1 MHIRCGFW
9 KLFVIF
15 LVVVSISLLYQTAS
29 AKGIKVVDPKYKV
42 VVLAKDTAMAGPN
55 GANIGPDGALYV
67 THVSN
72 TSISRIDLKT
82 MKHSYFMNPD
92 SGLFIPD
99 DVTSDGK
106 GQFFV
111 SGLTAISG
119 EVYRIDKNGLKTV
132 IATGFPAANGIQYN
146 KKTGRLFVSECFFGN
161 RVLEFDPTGANPPK
175 VVVAKDILKV
185 PEGFDFD
192 PDTQDLIIPDM
203 GTGKIMRV
211 NPDTGD
217 VKVIYEKFPH
227 PVALKIGPDK
237 RAYIADMHTGEVF
250 RLSLDGQKV
259 ETLAKLS
266 QGLDNLAITED
277 GRLFVTS
284 WWEATVY
291 EVSTDGSGKY
301 KALFPVGVN
310 QIHGLAIKGKD
321 VVVADNIM
329 LRFMENGRYLQTKIN
344 AWGTTPGIPS
354 PRGLANGPGSQYIW
368 SNWFGGVLGIG
379 DPKTGEFKVLTKGLS
394 YPASMQMDKSESKL
408 YVAEFGADQI
418 TEITLPS
425 GDKKVLAKDFSGP
438 VSLALIGET
447 IYVGETKSGRIIR
460 LNPTT
465 GKKEIFLA
473 GGVGRPGALG
483 NDGAGNLLVLDGGG
497 KRLLRVNTQNGAIT
511 TIAQNLPVRYS
522 VVGSYPYMELPVPMA
537 VNERGDI
544 YLTTMERGIILFKKK
559 K

>member
-1 MHIRCGFW
+1 MYSRCGFG
-9 KLFVIF
+9 KLFVVF
-15 LVVVSISLLYQTAS
+15 LVVVSIALLYQTAS
-29 AKGIKVVDPKYKV
+29 ADGIKVVDPKYKV

-72 TSISRIDLKT
+72 TSISRIDLTT
-82 MKHSYFMNPD
+82 MKRSYFMNPD

-99 DVTSDGK
+99 DLTYDGK
-106 GQFFV
+106 GQFYV
-111 SGLTAISG
+111 AGLTAISG
-119 EVYRIDKNGLKTV
+119 QVYRIDKNGLKSV
-132 IATGFPAANGIQYN
+132 IATGLPGANGIQFN

-161 RVLEFDPTGANPPK
+161 RVLELDPTGANPPR
-175 VVVAKDILKV
+175 VVVAKDILKT

-203 GTGKIMRV
+203 DAGKIVRV
-211 NPDTGD
+211 NPDTGE
-217 VKVIYEKFPH
+217 VSVIYEKLPH

-237 RAYIADMHTGEVF
+237 MAYIPDMHTGEVF
-250 RLSLDGQKV
+250 RLSLDGKKL

-266 QGLDNLAITED
+266 QGLDNLAVTKD

-284 WWEATVY
+284 WWEGTVY

-301 KALFPVGVN
+301 KALFPVGIN
-310 QIHGLAIKGKD
+310 QVHGLAIKGKD

-329 LRFMENGRYLQTKIN
+329 LRFMENGRYVQTKIN

-368 SNWFGGVLGIG
+368 SNWFGGALGIG
-379 DPKTGEFKVLTKGLS
+379 DPRTGEFKVLTKGLS

-418 TEITLPS
+418 TEVSLPS

-447 IYVGETKSGRIIR
+447 IYVGETKSGRIIK
-460 LNPTT
+460 LNPAT
-465 GKKEIFLA
+465 GEKDVFLA
-473 GGVGRPGALG
+473 GGVGRPGALA
-483 NDGAGNLLVLDGGG
+483 NDGAGNLIVLDGGG
-497 KRLLRVNTQNGAIT
+497 KRLLRVSTKSGAVT
-511 TIAQNLPVRYS
+511 TIAENLPVRYS
-522 VVGSYPYMELPVPMA
+522 VIGSYPYMELPVPMA
-537 VNERGDI
+537 VNEKGDI
-544 YLTTMERGIILFKKK
+544 YFTTMERGTILLKKK
-559 K
+559 